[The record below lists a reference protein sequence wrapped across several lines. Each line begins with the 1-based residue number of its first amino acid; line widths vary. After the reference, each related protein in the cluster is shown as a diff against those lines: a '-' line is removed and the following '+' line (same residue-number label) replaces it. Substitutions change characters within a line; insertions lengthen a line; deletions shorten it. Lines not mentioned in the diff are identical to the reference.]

1 MSHLEESAFQLS
13 RKEMKEIKYL
23 EMVKQRKTDNK
34 QGKKLFS
41 TKLSMEAQLAM
52 VMALED
58 AENKPKEADTQIVSE
73 EKCPTH
79 KLGTD
84 CKLEAFSKIS
94 SNATSKSSA
103 SSSQMKSFAEL
114 YRENGAIRMKNDIT
128 DETFKPEKLKKRPLD
143 PYAKLESAM
152 EIVETV
158 KYDMDDSSS
167 DDDNE
172 FIDQIAQQNSV
183 DKCNIWISANSQ
195 QQENV
200 SKISGL
206 NSWYLFNSI
215 N

>member
-1 MSHLEESAFQLS
+1 MSHLDEGAFQLS
-13 RKEMKEIKYL
+13 RNEMKEIKYL
-23 EMVKQRKTDNK
+23 EMVKQRKADNK
-34 QGKKLFS
+34 QGNKLFS
-41 TKLSMEAQLAM
+41 TKLSMEAKLAM

-79 KLGTD
+79 KLHVGND
-84 CKLEAFSKIS
+84 CKLEDFSKIS

-103 SSSQMKSFAEL
+103 SSSQKKSFAEL

-128 DETFKPEKLKKRPLD
+128 NETFKPEKLKKRPLD

-206 NSWYLFNSI
+206 NS
-215 N
+215 